1 MIDMTKQTDM
11 ERDAMRYAV
20 VQKEGVLISVFDVL
34 RRIPRRVLMVLKLND
49 LTRWVFCS
57 LSCLMSTFDNIF
69 YRSLDRSLNTTHAD
83 VGCLPSLLNLVS
95 HFSQVRVFLVMA
107 KHCVRAVWKEDRK
120 QLIDRIHRHGLLS
133 INLLYEYFS
142 SWWYVFVLKSLC
154 FIMCRW
160 HSRRYQISYRKLS
173 CAEAFMDFQASLNK
187 RVAWFHGLW
196 SRGLVGAHNAASGLL
211 ILSAT

>member
-1 MIDMTKQTDM
+1 
-11 ERDAMRYAV
+11 
-20 VQKEGVLISVFDVL
+20 
-34 RRIPRRVLMVLKLND
+34 
-49 LTRWVFCS
+49 
-57 LSCLMSTFDNIF
+57 MSTFDYKF
-69 YRSLDRSLNTTHAD
+69 CRSLDRSLNTTHAD
-83 VGCLPSLLNLVS
+83 VGCLSSLLEFGFTHL
-95 HFSQVRVFLVMA
+95 SQVRIFLVMA

-120 QLIDRIHRHGLLS
+120 QLIDRIHRRGFLS
-133 INLLYEYFS
+133 ISLLYDYFS
-142 SWWYVFVLKSLC
+142 SWWYVFVLNSVC
-154 FIMCRW
+154 FIMCRR